1 MKLSSLV
8 FAVAVGI
15 AVILLAVFSLPEPPH
30 SHGES
35 HPKYASME
43 HGGADID
50 RPPFVLWLGWGLGV
64 LEIVFFVAMIALG
77 ASHRSGLRGLG
88 LPLIVT
94 GFAYVSVWTAL
105 VLAYRVYASGA
116 ESAFLLGF
124 PAPTAWMLFA
134 LWPLPALFAVFY
146 SMGFDRWIAT
156 PRDLA
161 EIEERLTR
169 LRLDS
174 EAERAP
180 RED

>member
-1 MKLSSLV
+1 
-8 FAVAVGI
+8 
-15 AVILLAVFSLPEPPH
+15 
-30 SHGES
+30 
-35 HPKYASME
+35 
-43 HGGADID
+43 
-50 RPPFVLWLGWGLGV
+50 
-64 LEIVFFVAMIALG
+64 
-77 ASHRSGLRGLG
+77 
-88 LPLIVT
+88 
-94 GFAYVSVWTAL
+94 
-105 VLAYRVYASGA
+105 
-116 ESAFLLGF
+116 
-124 PAPTAWMLFA
+124 MLFA